1 MADRSTPS
9 APVLLVA
16 ASGLAREAA
25 AAARA
30 AGREVVGCLDD
41 SEALVGHRVA
51 PELPVVDCIDDVDR
65 YPDAELVVCAGKGAV
80 REQLVRRLAD
90 RGVEAERY
98 TTIVHPAVTLAPD
111 TFVGRGSVILAG
123 VVATA
128 QVVIGEHVVAM
139 PNVVLTHDDR
149 IEPFATLCAG
159 VVLGGS
165 VVVGR
170 AAYVGMA
177 ASVREGLS
185 IGAESL
191 VGMGSVVVRDVGAG
205 ETWFGVPARPMES
218 R

>member
-1 MADRSTPS
+1 MADRATSG
-9 APVLLVA
+9 APILLVA

-80 REQLVRRLAD
+80 RERLVHRLAD
-90 RGVEAERY
+90 HGVEAERY
-98 TTIVHPAVTLAPD
+98 TTIIHPGATLAPD
-111 TFVGRGSVILAG
+111 TVVRPGSVILAG

-128 QVVIGEHVVAM
+128 QVLVGEHVVVM

-159 VVLGGS
+159 VVLGGA

-185 IGAESL
+185 IGAASL
-191 VGMGSVVVRDVGAG
+191 IGMGSVVVRDVPPA
-205 ETWFGVPARPMES
+205 ETWAGVPARPLEPG
-218 R
+218 